1 MKDNELIAE
10 FMGVGKH
17 YEAQSSNQFNQYN
30 TSWDWLMPVVNKCF
44 QYGELHNSY
53 REQII
58 ESLSGVI
65 DIEDTC
71 KAVVEFI
78 KDCEEKKVIVKDLH
92 GLDDDTISK
101 IETPMFLIGD
111 WVEDETTFA
120 DLRNSKG
127 QVVRIFHERLEDYK
141 KKAYKID
148 EDQNHIMGG
157 VDFSESINQLNNLL

>member
-17 YEAQSSNQFNQYN
+17 YEAQSSNQFNQYHK
-30 TSWDWLMPVVNKCF
+30 SWDWLMPVVDKCF

-53 REQII
+53 REQVI

-65 DIEDTC
+65 DIEDTF

-78 KDCEEKKVIVKDLH
+78 KDYE
-92 GLDDDTISK
+92 
-101 IETPMFLIGD
+101 
-111 WVEDETTFA
+111 
-120 DLRNSKG
+120 
-127 QVVRIFHERLEDYK
+127 

-148 EDQNHIMGG
+148 EKKNVIAG
-157 VDFSESINQLNNLL
+157 VDFSESINQLNNL